1 MTCTVPS
8 KYVAEIKRAATG
20 TGLPYQICACQARVE
35 SGFNPNAVSPTGA
48 QGFWQFEPG
57 TWRTWGHG
65 SPFNVNDATT
75 AYIAFM
81 RHLLKVFKG
90 NVRNALAAYNAGE
103 GNVPAGLPYADEI
116 IRLAG
121 SSQKT
126 VTPPSGSPRTTA
138 GQPSGSQPAGAAQS
152 GVGAGVSNNAP
163 VPSPLADDP
172 SWWID
177 RSGEWLKTLAGTAN
191 FYANAIGRL

>member
-8 KYVAEIKRAATG
+8 KYVAEVKRAATG
-20 TGLPYQICACQARVE
+20 TGLPYQICACQAQVE
-35 SGFNPNAVSPTGA
+35 SGYNPNAVSPTGA

-65 SPFNVNDATT
+65 SPFNVHDATT

-116 IRLAG
+116 IRMAG

-126 VTPPSGSPRTTA
+126 VTPPPGRPQKGATGSP
-138 GQPSGSQPAGAAQS
+138 GGSQSTPVPPSA
-152 GVGAGVSNNAP
+152 GVGISNTAP

-172 SWWID
+172 SWWIN
-177 RSGEWLKTLAGTAN
+177 RSGEWLKDLAGTAN